1 MAVVVVTPDSGFKS
15 NLSRKFNTSPA
26 DGFSKSSGSINT
38 HSALKCKIEKYVV
51 NDRFD
56 YLFLKRRSNINGL
69 FWNAFFLHSAENPL
83 WGHSVR

>member
-15 NLSRKFNTSPA
+15 NLSRKFNTSP

-69 FWNAFFLHSAENPL
+69 F
-83 WGHSVR
+83 

>member
-15 NLSRKFNTSPA
+15 NLSRKFNTSP

-38 HSALKCKIEKYVV
+38 HSALKCKIEKYV

-56 YLFLKRRSNINGL
+56 YLF
-69 FWNAFFLHSAENPL
+69 
-83 WGHSVR
+83 